1 MISERLKT
9 LRENTKMNKKEFA
22 AFLGMKYTTYNNYE
36 TGSREP
42 SSDFLIMLSKKF
54 DISID
59 YLMGLSEEREP
70 SHYYTLKTSEFE
82 HIKKYRALDE
92 HGVAVVNWILNE
104 EYSRSIEIKE
114 NSTEILASIPYAYDL
129 AASAGIGE
137 YAMDIA
143 HFEAV
148 GLSETPPKGTD
159 FLVSVSGNSMEPKFS
174 DGDKV
179 YIRRQEFVNEGEIGL
194 FFLDGNVYIKKQGFA
209 ELLSLNP
216 DYAPLPIAEYSS
228 FKCFGKVLGKCHCKI
243 IDL

>member
-1 MISERLKT
+1 MGLEKINEMR
-9 LRENTKMNKKEFA
+9 
-22 AFLGMKYTTYNNYE
+22 KYTQ
-36 TGSREP
+36 
-42 SSDFLIMLSKKF
+42 M
-54 DISID
+54 SID
-59 YLMGLSEEREP
+59 TLSEKSGVPKGTVSKITAGITKNP
-70 SHYYTLKTSEFE
+70 SIDAVKAIVHAMGFTLDDLDDFPQLSGKGRFSLDEIE

-92 HGVAVVNWILNE
+92 HGKDVVDMLLDK
-104 EYSRSIEIKE
+104 EYTRSIEAKE
-114 NSTEILASIPYAYDL
+114 NFAEILTSIPYAYDL
-129 AASAGIGE
+129 AASAGMGE